1 MNDLPRD
8 SLPPRLRRVLGD
20 SAAITPNERTEVE
33 QFLEDLDIPA
43 PEEQGHV
50 LYRRCPCSELHD
62 TTCTYVNRRGDGS
75 ISITCP
81 VEVQFGCFDVQG
93 ERRYLGLVH
102 DISERR
108 RAEEELERYREHLEE
123 QVPDLTRDLA
133 AAKERAEAADRV
145 KSTFLA
151 TMSHELRTPLN
162 SIIGFSGILAN
173 QLPGPLNAEQLKQTE
188 MVRDSARH
196 LLALIN
202 DVLDISKIEAGQI
215 EVRSEPFGARAA
227 VEGVVRSVAPLA
239 ADKGL
244 ELVSEIA
251 DEVVQ
256 ITGDRR
262 RFEQVLLNLLS
273 NAVKFTDQG
282 SVRIACG
289 VQGEWVETRVADTGI
304 GIGAG
309 DLVHLFEPFRQVSTG
324 LDRRYEGTGL
334 GLSISKKLVELMRG
348 QIHVE
353 SEAGA
358 GSTFRFTLPAGPR
371 GGGMP

>member
-1 MNDLPRD
+1 M
-8 SLPPRLRRVLGD
+8 
-20 SAAITPNERTEVE
+20 
-33 QFLEDLDIPA
+33 
-43 PEEQGHV
+43 
-50 LYRRCPCSELHD
+50 
-62 TTCTYVNRRGDGS
+62 
-75 ISITCP
+75 
-81 VEVQFGCFDVQG
+81 
-93 ERRYLGLVH
+93 
-102 DISERR
+102 
-108 RAEEELERYREHLEE
+108 
-123 QVPDLTRDLA
+123 
-133 AAKERAEAADRV
+133 
-145 KSTFLA
+145 
-151 TMSHELRTPLN
+151 
-162 SIIGFSGILAN
+162 
-173 QLPGPLNAEQLKQTE
+173 
-188 MVRDSARH
+188 
-196 LLALIN
+196 
-202 DVLDISKIEAGQI
+202 
-215 EVRSEPFGARAA
+215 
-227 VEGVVRSVAPLA
+227 
-239 ADKGL
+239 
-244 ELVSEIA
+244 SEIA

-273 NAVKFTDQG
+273 NAVKFTDRG